1 MKNFIAVLLIF
12 LLSFAGYGQENRNNQ
27 QGRKGEETP
36 KYSTM
41 TYNKNVDSVAEALV
55 AMAMNNASIR
65 SAENFSEQYKYLY
78 KASKTGW
85 LNNIVLQGNLNEYSF
100 SQNSTTDPLKQST
113 QYPKY
118 NFGILLPIGLFF
130 NSPKQVKADY
140 YRYQFSIDQIN
151 VEKQNVRR
159 EVLINYHDYMMN
171 KDLFVQHQ
179 QLVND
184 WRIIHLK
191 NEQKFSKGEIT
202 VEAFYNSTKTYTD
215 ELSKQANL
223 GDALKTTEA
232 KLEAL
237 IGMNVEDALNQIN
250 ASK

>member
-1 MKNFIAVLLIF
+1 M
-12 LLSFAGYGQENRNNQ
+12 
-27 QGRKGEETP
+27 
-36 KYSTM
+36 
-41 TYNKNVDSVAEALV
+41 
-55 AMAMNNASIR
+55 
-65 SAENFSEQYKYLY
+65 
-78 KASKTGW
+78 
-85 LNNIVLQGNLNEYSF
+85 
-100 SQNSTTDPLKQST
+100 
-113 QYPKY
+113 
-118 NFGILLPIGLFF
+118 FF
-130 NSPKQVKADY
+130 NSPKQTKADY
-140 YRYQFSIDQIN
+140 YRYRFSLEQIN

-159 EVLINYHDYMMN
+159 DVLTNYFDYMMN
-171 KDLFVQHQ
+171 KDLLSQHQ

-223 GDALKTTEA
+223 QDALRTSGA

-237 IGMNVEDALNQIN
+237 IGMNVEDALTQIN